1 MRDRRRDQRRT
12 GADRRST
19 ERRAMAHRGRFLMGL
34 GGPDL
39 SVERRELLRRHNYRR
54 SLINRRVA

>member
-1 MRDRRRDQRRT
+1 MRDRRRHQRRT

-19 ERRAMAHRGRFLMGL
+19 ERRATAHRGGFLMGL

-39 SVERRELLRRHNYRR
+39 SVERRELLRRHDYRR
-54 SLINRRVA
+54 SLINRRAA